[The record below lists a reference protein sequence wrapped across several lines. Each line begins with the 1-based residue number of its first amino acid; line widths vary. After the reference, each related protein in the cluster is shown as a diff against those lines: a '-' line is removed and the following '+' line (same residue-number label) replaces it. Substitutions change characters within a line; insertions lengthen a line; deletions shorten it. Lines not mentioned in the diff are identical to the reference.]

1 MKKAILL
8 QIVLILSTISAQ
20 AQENWKDSRFSWR
33 AGLSVS
39 LNTYMQNDYGGE
51 GPTYDVGLAER
62 YGRYHGKV
70 YSFFPVSADINYNL
84 FKFLDLSAG
93 LSWIPMWGDVYDS
106 YDATE
111 GHTVFANNFILMPSV
126 RVRYLTRGTGFIY
139 SSAGFGVGV
148 HFNRSDSQNMIGWDH
163 MGYHNDYILDKGK
176 TSVSKQLEI
185 VFLGIKIGPLFWEWG
200 VGSKFWG
207 YGSRFGVEFNF

>member
-1 MKKAILL
+1 MKKTILL

-20 AQENWKDSRFSWR
+20 AKDYWNDSRFSWR

-39 LNTYMQNDYGGE
+39 LSTYLQNDVGGE

-111 GHTVFANNFILMPSV
+111 GHTVFFFFFILMPSV
-126 RVRYLTRGTGFIY
+126 RVIYLSMCTGFLY
-139 SSAGFGVGV
+139 FSSGFGVGV

>member
-39 LNTYMQNDYGGE
+39 LSTYMQNDYGGE

-70 YSFFPVSADINYNL
+70 YSFFPVSADINYKL

-93 LSWIPMWGDVYDS
+93 LSWIPMWSDVYDS

-111 GHTVFANNFILMPSV
+111 GHTVFANSFILMPSI
-126 RVRYLTRGTGFIY
+126 RIRYFTEGKGFIY
-139 SSAGFGVGV
+139 SSAGFGVGF
-148 HFNRSDSQNMIGWDH
+148 HFNRSDSEMIGEDH
-163 MGYHNDYILDKGK
+163 WWYHNDYILDKGK
-176 TSVSKQLEI
+176 NSITKQLEI
-185 VFLGIKIGPLFWEWG
+185 VLLGIKYGPVFWEG
-200 VGSKFWG
+200 GLGSKFWG